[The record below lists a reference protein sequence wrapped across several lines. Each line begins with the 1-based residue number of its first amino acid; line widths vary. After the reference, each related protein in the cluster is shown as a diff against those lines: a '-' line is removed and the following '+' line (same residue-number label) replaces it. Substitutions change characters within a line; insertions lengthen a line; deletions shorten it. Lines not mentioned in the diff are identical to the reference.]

1 MLMNLRNKM
10 KNQKGFTLVE
20 LLVVITIIGI
30 LAAIAVP
37 KLMGSTE
44 TAKISKVQA
53 DLRTIGSAIAMY
65 QAEKGKDPTATADL
79 VGSYLAAW
87 PEPPSGLSDA
97 TTYPAPSSGIVS
109 FSVTKS
115 STTTNNKTYKS
126 DGTTSSNP
134 SADH

>member
-1 MLMNLRNKM
+1 MLINLKNKI

-20 LLVVITIIGI
+20 LMVVIAILGI

-44 TAKISKVQA
+44 TAKITKVQA

-65 QAEKGKDPTATADL
+65 QAEKGKDPTATTDL

-87 PEPPSGLSDA
+87 PEPPSGLA
-97 TTYPAPSSGIVS
+97 AETAYPAPSSGIVS
-109 FSVTKS
+109 FSVTTA
-115 STTTNNKTYKS
+115 STTSNNKTYNS
-126 DGTTSSNP
+126 DGTTSANKK
-134 SADH
+134 